1 MGIFQPVVGPDV
13 IIPKPSL
20 RDTATASCD
29 TQTDHNL
36 LNLLVVNTVITLL
49 RRTFL
54 SKVMR
59 CVQQSRKNKDSIIW
73 LEAPRSLKHMGEIM
87 EKWEIK

>member
-1 MGIFQPVVGPDV
+1 MTGMGREWLFLSWVRDVGIFQPVVGPDV

-59 CVQQSRKNKDSIIW
+59 CVQQS
-73 LEAPRSLKHMGEIM
+73 
-87 EKWEIK
+87 

>member
-1 MGIFQPVVGPDV
+1 M
-13 IIPKPSL
+13 IIPKLSL
-20 RDTATASCD
+20 RDTAKASCD

-59 CVQQSRKNKDSIIW
+59 CVQQS
-73 LEAPRSLKHMGEIM
+73 
-87 EKWEIK
+87 